1 MLADSINY
9 GINNMTENSQGHMKH
24 QNQMDL
30 YKKQHFPLFDSKS
43 APFIEPNP
51 YAENRFSNKKVNN
64 LIIYNTESH
73 QQFTNSY
80 SAAFASRGN
89 HYSYNRANSMICW

>member
-1 MLADSINY
+1 MIADSVSYDIS
-9 GINNMTENSQGHMKH
+9 MTENAHKL
-24 QNQMDL
+24 L

-51 YAENRFSNKKVNN
+51 YTENRFNNKKVNN
-64 LIIYNTESH
+64 LVAYNTESH

-89 HYSYNRANSMICW
+89 HYSYNRANSMIW